1 MPTAIVLPLLF
12 GLFTE
17 ERVPAK
23 GYACLN
29 VRYRG
34 VVYAAT
40 RLERT
45 RLTGNV
51 TLTLPAPVDPLDALL
66 GKPPGKG
73 RVVQLSGYDAV
84 VDSLTCTCHE
94 SWRLSGRCVDR

>member
-1 MPTAIVLPLLF
+1 MPTVIVLALPF

-17 ERVPAK
+17 ERVPAE

-29 VRYRG
+29 I
-34 VVYAAT
+34 
-40 RLERT
+40 
-45 RLTGNV
+45 
-51 TLTLPAPVDPLDALL
+51 
-66 GKPPGKG
+66 
-73 RVVQLSGYDAV
+73 QLSGYDAV